1 MNFEEYKEHRKR
13 MKEDPNY
20 AEEIKQKEKQDLIN
34 WWNKLKP
41 FKDEKDVPHLPN
53 PLEKFFVDKLIELGA
68 IPIDELEIG
77 EWYYGNYRN
86 AKLGKWNGKTFDHIR
101 WSHGYYWDECNHFQ
115 DDDRYA
121 LFVPLRKATK
131 EEIDK
136 ELKRNVK

>member
-1 MNFEEYKEHRKR
+1 MNFEEYKKHRQR
-13 MKEDPNY
+13 MKDDPQY
-20 AEEIKQKEKQDLIN
+20 VEKIKQEREENIRQ
-34 WWNKLKP
+34 WWLSLKP
-41 FKDEKDVPHLPN
+41 FESEKDVPDLPN
-53 PLEKFFVDKLIELGA
+53 PLTGFYVNRLIELGA
-68 IPIDELEIG
+68 IAIGELEIG

-131 EEIDK
+131 EEIEK

>member
-20 AEEIKQKEKQDLIN
+20 AKEIKQKEKQDLIN
-34 WWNKLKP
+34 WWNELKP

-68 IPIDELEIG
+68 IPIDKLEVG
-77 EWYYGNYRN
+77 QWYYGNYRN
-86 AKLGKWNGKTFDHIR
+86 AKFGKWNGKTFDHIR
-101 WSHGYYWDECNHFQ
+101 MSFGWYWDECNHFQ
-115 DDDRYA
+115 DDDRFA

-131 EEIDK
+131 EEIKK
-136 ELKRNVK
+136 EVEKIKN

>member
-1 MNFEEYKEHRKR
+1 MNFEEYKKHRQR
-13 MKEDPNY
+13 MKDDPDYLNKIKK
-20 AEEIKQKEKQDLIN
+20 EEEEKEQK
-34 WWNKLKP
+34 WWMNLKP
-41 FKDEKDVPHLPN
+41 FVTERDVPQLPN
-53 PLEKFFVDKLIELGA
+53 PLTDFYVKRLIQLGATPIDKLEV
-68 IPIDELEIG
+68 G

-131 EEIDK
+131 EEIDE
-136 ELKRNVK
+136 ELKKNVK

>member
-68 IPIDELEIG
+68 IPIDKLEVG

-136 ELKRNVK
+136 ELKRDVK

>member
-68 IPIDELEIG
+68 IPIDKLEVG

-131 EEIDK
+131 EEIEK

>member
-1 MNFEEYKEHRKR
+1 MNFEEYKKHRQR
-13 MKEDPNY
+13 MKDDPQY
-20 AEEIKQKEKQDLIN
+20 VEKIKQEREENIRQ
-34 WWNKLKP
+34 WWLSLKP
-41 FKDEKDVPHLPN
+41 FETEKDVPDLPN
-53 PLEKFFVDKLIELGA
+53 PLTSFYVNRLIELGA
-68 IPIDELEIG
+68 IPIDKLEIG

-101 WSHGYYWDECNHFQ
+101 WSHGYYCDECNHFQ

-131 EEIDK
+131 EEIEK